1 MRWLKRD
8 TRKAGI
14 AITGM
19 LLLLVLMIWVPESA
33 AGAYERVSGP
43 AGPSTITVQATQ
55 TVDATVTALNKE
67 EVAQQQHTWENWLWG
82 NAATILSS
90 FLSTLVIVIGVLFG
104 FWQWRLS
111 RRDAQDKELKDRQ
124 SERERRAE
132 ERFQSAVTGL
142 GDEKEGARIGAAILL
157 RTFLRP
163 GYEQFYVQT
172 FDLAVANLRLSRT
185 PTPPGDPKTLQ
196 LLTTLRQALIV
207 VFKEA
212 FPLARDIGSDNKKAK
227 EAIQSL
233 DATDIQLDN
242 AYLVEADLKQVW
254 MPHALLRKIDLSWAN
269 LSKANLSWTD
279 ISKANLSKANL
290 DGAYLIEANLSK
302 ANLSGAKLNEA
313 NLIGADL
320 SGASLVGVD
329 LSRADLSRANLSG
342 ADLIEANLIE
352 ADLIWANL
360 KGVNLSRADLSG
372 AKLIWANLGGARLS
386 GADLGGAK
394 LIGADF
400 SGADLSGAKLIGD
413 DLSRIKFVVVERGG
427 ADFREADSNDV
438 EHSGANLS
446 GTDLS
451 GADLS
456 GADLSGANLKDALFL
471 KDTNLHGVHG
481 LTREQLETCKVKGA
495 IIDEGP
501 MTVSP
506 QLIASSP
513 PPVQSNDLKAQAI
526 PPAQGSRPIPD
537 TGGSRTISSQ
547 QDTAS

>member
-302 ANLSGAKLNEA
+302 ANLSGA
-313 NLIGADL
+313 
-320 SGASLVGVD
+320 
-329 LSRADLSRANLSG
+329 
-342 ADLIEANLIE
+342 DLIEANLIE

-400 SGADLSGAKLIGD
+400 SGADLSGAKLIGA

-513 PPVQSNDLKAQAI
+513 PPVQSNDLQAQAI